1 MSDIYR
7 GTTHSFEFDM
17 ETDLSEVSVMWVT
30 IAQNGIERVTKE
42 TEDVEIEGQTI
53 KVNLTQ
59 EDTLALKPNR
69 TAKIQIRILLNDGT
83 AEITETIEREVHDCL
98 KDGVIGNENP

>member
-42 TEDVEIEGQTI
+42 TEDIEIEGQTI

-69 TAKIQIRILLNDGT
+69 PAKIQIRILLNDGT

>member
-17 ETDLSEVSVMWVT
+17 ETDLSAVSVMWVT
-30 IAQNGIERVTKE
+30 LSQNGMERVTKE
-42 TEDVEIEGQTI
+42 TEDIEIDGQTV

-69 TAKIQIRILLNDGT
+69 VAKLQIRILMDDGS
-83 AEITETIEREVHDCL
+83 AEITETIKRNVKDCL
-98 KDGVIGNENP
+98 KDGVIGNEDS

>member
-30 IAQNGIERVTKE
+30 LSQNGIERVTKE
-42 TEDVEIEGQTI
+42 TEDVVIDGQTI

>member
-30 IAQNGIERVTKE
+30 LAQNGIERVTKE
-42 TEDVEIEGQTI
+42 TEDIDIEGQTI

>member
-42 TEDVEIEGQTI
+42 TEDVVIEGQTI

>member
-30 IAQNGIERVTKE
+30 LAQNGIERVTKE
-42 TEDVEIEGQTI
+42 TEDIEIEGQTV
-53 KVNLTQ
+53 KVNLSQ

-69 TAKIQIRILLNDGT
+69 TAKIQIRILLNDGS